1 MDADKSGGL
10 ECAEF
15 CAAVRKL
22 VTAAATH
29 ARLMPTHE
37 LESLV
42 PLQAL
47 WASKC
52 AERAVQD
59 FTPRIHMSA
68 SDFASITQNGDLCD
82 ETGQLGPAHFEDVM
96 RKQVSR
102 GAGGTY
108 PSARRVAVRCR
119 AMACSYG

>member
-22 VTAAATH
+22 VTAAAAH

-47 WASKC
+47 WASAC
-52 AERAVQD
+52 AERARCTVQD

-96 RKQVSR
+96 RKQAR
-102 GAGGTY
+102 
-108 PSARRVAVRCR
+108 SACR
-119 AMACSYG
+119 DLYSLKVD